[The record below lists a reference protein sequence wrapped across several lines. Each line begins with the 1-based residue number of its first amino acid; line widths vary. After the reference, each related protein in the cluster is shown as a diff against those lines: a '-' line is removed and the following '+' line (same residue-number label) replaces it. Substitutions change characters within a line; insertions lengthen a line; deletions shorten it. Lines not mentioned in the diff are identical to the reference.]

1 MPYPQ
6 LFYERLM
13 ELYSLLLK
21 IRSEIECTQA
31 EMVEKLS
38 LHHKVFSNLDLITY
52 SRWERGVSMPST
64 LRIIHLLS
72 FAQYDVIRYLV
83 TLDLKLSITK
93 VNQMRRIEA
102 IAYDQQD
109 LIKTAFYPIPDASFK
124 HHCGSEPLTD
134 MDKLQRICDSSG
146 LFFKLDHLAVRERC
160 ERSIILQEKHALHIL
175 TCEGKDDSLYAHA
188 MLSVHNLHEREQLR
202 SEFRNFYNTPRDAQL
217 NGDKVMFFH
226 SVMKFNFKWWEFT
239 CLYLIQ
245 VLCREP
251 DIQEIFMIV
260 RDKTAAKIYTSFG
273 FKVEAKAEN
282 EDMNPFGSRRKL
294 ISISRDDF
302 LSHHGIIAWLKT
314 HADLIE
320 S

>member
-1 MPYPQ
+1 
-6 LFYERLM
+6 M
-13 ELYSLLLK
+13 ELFSLLLK
-21 IRSEIECTQA
+21 IRTELESTQA

-38 LHHKVFSNLDLITY
+38 LHHEVFANLDLITY

-83 TLDLKLSITK
+83 KLDLKLSKTK
-93 VNQMRRIEA
+93 INQMRRIEA
-102 IAYDQQD
+102 HAYDQHD
-109 LIKTAFYPIPDASFK
+109 LIQGAFYPIPDASFK
-124 HHCGSEPLTD
+124 HHSGSEPLTD

-146 LFFKLDHLAVRERC
+146 RFFKFDHLAVRERC
-160 ERSIILQEKHALHIL
+160 ERSIILQQKHALHIL

-188 MLSVHNLHEREQLR
+188 MLSVHNMHEREQLR
-202 SEFRNFYNTPRDAQL
+202 SEFRHFYNTPRAAQL
-217 NGDKVMFFH
+217 SGDKVMFFH
-226 SVMKFNFKWWEFT
+226 SVMRFNLKWWEFT

-251 DIQEIFMIV
+251 DIQELFMIV
-260 RDKTAAKIYTSFG
+260 RDKSAAQIYANFG

-282 EDMNPFGSRRKL
+282 EDINPFGGRRKL

-302 LSHHGIIAWLKT
+302 LSHHGIIAWLKA
-314 HADLIE
+314 HADLLKD
-320 S
+320 